1 MTGDDRVKYEVI
13 LFDADDTLFNFK
25 KSEEYAFERVINEF
39 DIKYDKDYHYKIYK
53 NINKKVWEE
62 LEKGLILVEDVK
74 LERFKRFTKKLN
86 ISVDPRKFNKVYLD
100 FLSQTSFLIEGS
112 NEILS
117 SLSDKYRLCIITNG
131 FADVQNKR
139 IRNSILNNYFEE
151 IIISE
156 EANASKPDPKIFEY
170 TFKILNLE
178 DKSSVLIVGDSL
190 TSDIKGGVNFGI
202 DTCWYNPDKDDNKS
216 DVQPKYEIHDL
227 NELHY
232 IL

>member
-1 MTGDDRVKYEVI
+1 MKYEVI
-13 LFDADDTLFNFK
+13 LFDADDTLLDFK
-25 KSEEYAFERVINEF
+25 KSEEYAFERTISEF
-39 DIKYDKDYHYKIYK
+39 DIKYYRNYHYKTYK

-74 LERFKRFTKKLN
+74 IERFKRFTKKLN
-86 ISVDPRKFNKVYLD
+86 ISVDPEELNKTYLD
-100 FLSQTSFLIEGS
+100 FLSKTSFLIEGS

-139 IRNSILNNYFEE
+139 IRNSNLNNYFEE

-170 TFKILNLE
+170 TFKMLNLQ

-202 DTCWYNPDKDDNKS
+202 DTCWYNPDNETNKS
-216 DVQPKYEIHDL
+216 DVHPKYEINKL
-227 NELHY
+227 NELND